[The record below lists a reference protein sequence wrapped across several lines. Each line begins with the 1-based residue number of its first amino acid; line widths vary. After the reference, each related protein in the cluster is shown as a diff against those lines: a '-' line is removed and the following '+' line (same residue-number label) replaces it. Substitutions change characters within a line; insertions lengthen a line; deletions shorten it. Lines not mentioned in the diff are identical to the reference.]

1 MAIRVALRLVLW
13 YNCGMN
19 VGRGKSNTK
28 RGRAKKAGEIFLYFA
43 VPLLLVLAGALPS
56 VALLILPVVLP
67 LLYLL
72 YRRFGPYLP
81 LSCVVFY
88 GILSLTLNYDILT
101 VIFSVALF
109 FAFCGLVISMQ
120 FNNSQYLLCA
130 TVAVCFAVVGAFA
143 GVGIVRGAEGK
154 PIGDIAANYVLEK
167 QSDPIVAFFARDYYD
182 AQKKPTPGKDKLKPG
197 DEGYA
202 EEAQQSLSEW
212 AKDEYDTYIW
222 YYCIHYGAVIALV
235 GFIVAAGLN
244 NKVNGKG
251 NSVFNSRLGDMK
263 LPRAYLWTMA
273 LPATVTGVALSLVG
287 GYGAL
292 SATVMHTFTS
302 IPAAFGCY
310 TLLGY
315 FAALFSGK
323 ARIAAYIILTVIGI
337 AAVVLPFVLFLLS
350 ILGVCD
356 CILNLRFWTEYIRK
370 Y

>member
-1 MAIRVALRLVLW
+1 MAVSVALRIVLW
-13 YNCGMN
+13 YNNGMN
-19 VGRGKSNTK
+19 IGGAKSNPNVK
-28 RGRAKKAGEIFLYFA
+28 RAPQVCEVLLYFII
-43 VPLLLVLAGALPS
+43 PFLLIAAGAMPSTALP
-56 VALLILPVVLP
+56 ILPIVLP

-101 VIFSVALF
+101 VIYSLALF
-109 FAFCGLVISMQ
+109 FAFCGMVVSMQ
-120 FNNSQYLLCA
+120 FNNSQYLLAA

-143 GVGIVRGAEGK
+143 GVGIVRGTEGM
-154 PIGDIAANYVLEK
+154 PIGDIAAKYVLEER
-167 QSDPIVAFFARDYYD
+167 SDPVISYFARDYYD
-182 AQKKPTPGKDKLKPG
+182 AQKTKDRLKPT

-202 EEAQQSLSEW
+202 EEAQKSLSEW

-222 YYCIHYGAVIALV
+222 YYCIHYGAVLALC
-235 GFIVAAGLN
+235 GFVVATGLN
-244 NKVNGKG
+244 GKVKGKG
-251 NSVFNSRLGDMK
+251 NAAFNSRLGDMK

-273 LPATVTGVALSLVG
+273 LPATVTGVVLSLIG

-292 SATVMHTFTS
+292 SATIMHTFTS

-315 FAALFSGK
+315 FAALFKGK
-323 ARIAAYIILTVIGI
+323 ARVVAYIILGLIGI
-337 AAVVLPFVLFLLS
+337 ATVLFPFALFLLS

-356 CILNLRFWTEYIRK
+356 CILNLRFWTEYIRAE
-370 Y
+370 

>member
-1 MAIRVALRLVLW
+1 MNNGKAKTNIHVIRTR
-13 YNCGMN
+13 
-19 VGRGKSNTK
+19 
-28 RGRAKKAGEIFLYFA
+28 KAGEVLLYLV
-43 VPLLLVLAGALPS
+43 VPLLLALAGILPS
-56 VALLILPVVLP
+56 VALIILPVVLP

-81 LSCVVFY
+81 IMCVVFY
-88 GILSLTLNYDILT
+88 GILSLTLNYNILT
-101 VIFSVALF
+101 VIFSLALF

-143 GVGIVRGAEGK
+143 GVGIVRGAEGI
-154 PIGDIAANYVLEK
+154 PIGDVAAKYVLQERD
-167 QSDPIVAFFARDYYD
+167 DPVISFFARDYYD
-182 AQKKPTPGKDKLKPG
+182 ALKNPTPGKDKLKPG

-212 AKDEYDTYIW
+212 AKDEYETYIW
-222 YYCIHYGAVIALV
+222 YYCIHYGAATALA
-235 GFIVAAGLN
+235 GFVVAAGLN
-244 NKVNGKG
+244 GKVKGKG
-251 NSVFNSRLGDMK
+251 NALFETRLGDMK

-273 LPATVTGVALSLVG
+273 LPATITGVVLGIIG

-292 SATVMHTFTS
+292 SATIMHAFTS

-323 ARIAAYIILTVIGI
+323 ARVAAYIILAVIGI
-337 AAVVLPFVLFLLS
+337 AAVLFPFALFLLS
-350 ILGVCD
+350 IFGVCD